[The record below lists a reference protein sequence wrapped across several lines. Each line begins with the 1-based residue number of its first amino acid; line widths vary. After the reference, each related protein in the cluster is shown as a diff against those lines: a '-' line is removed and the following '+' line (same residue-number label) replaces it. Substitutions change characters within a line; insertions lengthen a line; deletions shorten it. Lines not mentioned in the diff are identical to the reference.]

1 MARLTW
7 GDPQARRY
15 ELGVNRGVI
24 YPVGDTPTA
33 WNGLVSV
40 TESPDA
46 EETESFYIDGVNYLT
61 MAGQED
67 FAGTIEAYTR
77 PRALQLQEGF
87 RASGS
92 LFVDCQPRRAFGLS
106 YRTLIG
112 TESGGIYTGYKVH
125 LVYNV
130 LLGSAERSYKTLGD
144 DVDPLVFSWPFE
156 TTPKR
161 LSGYR
166 PTAHFH
172 VESSDPHIGDLENV
186 LYGTFSAPPRLPEP
200 AELLTILG
208 A

>member
-24 YPVGDTPTA
+24 YPVGDTPIA
-33 WNGLVSV
+33 WNGLISV

-46 EETESFYIDGVNYLT
+46 EDAESFYLDGIKYLT
-61 MAGQED
+61 VAGQED
-67 FAGTIEAYTR
+67 FAGTIEAFTR

-92 LFVDCQPRRAFGLS
+92 LFVDCQPRRPFGLS
-106 YRTLIG
+106 YRTMIG
-112 TESGGIYTGYKVH
+112 TDAGGMYSGYKVH
-125 LVYNV
+125 LVYNL
-130 LLGSAERSYKTLGD
+130 LLGPAERSYKTIGA
-144 DVDPLVFSWPFE
+144 DVDPLIFSWQFD
-156 TTPKR
+156 TTPKH

-172 VESSDPHIGDLENV
+172 VESSDPNIGALEDV
-186 LYGTFSAPPRLPEP
+186 LYGTFAAPPRLPEP

-208 A
+208 G